1 MHAEQQYHQVLVSRE
16 LGGAG
21 LVALHLAR
29 HLTRNGRAPHVW
41 IPGPGPAQA
50 EATRLG
56 LPCGTYDA
64 ESAASPS
71 VFRAGLANWR
81 LARAL
86 KPSGPGLVHV
96 HSPGYYGALRRG
108 LIRTGLT
115 RVVHVQLEEGEPSLR
130 WAFKS
135 APDLIIP
142 CARFLVDLVRR
153 ALPEGSVGRT
163 RIVAVP
169 NAVDTERFTPGP
181 KEQAKARVGA
191 PAGRPLLLML
201 ANLAPHKG
209 QETAI
214 RAVALLKQRGL
225 EVTCWLAGIERHGE
239 GAYTARLRTLI
250 HEADVGDRVQLLGQR
265 GDAPDLLRAADLFLL
280 PSTNEGLPLSVLE
293 AQATRVPVLAAPT
306 AGIPEVV
313 REGETGFLIPAAD
326 AEGYARRDVEHF
338 PHPSQGHNSQAPPA
352 RADRAA
358 RSGPESPPRRVLPPV
373 AQGRGHR
380 RRQGDPGVQ
389 PSEPAP
395 AAARGE
401 RGRCVPPGRAAVP
414 GAGRGAGRRP
424 GL

>member
-1 MHAEQQYHQVLVSRE
+1 LNGFKLARLSVEARFWKTTGWGALSWSHEMQAERQYHQVLVSRE

-29 HLTRNGRAPHVW
+29 HLTRNGRATHVW

-86 KPSGPGLVHV
+86 KRSGPGLVHV

-135 APDLIIP
+135 APDLIIS

-153 ALPEGSVGRT
+153 ALPEESAGRT

-181 KEQAKARVGA
+181 KGQAKARVGA

-239 GAYTARLRTLI
+239 AYTARLRTLI
-250 HEADVGDRVQLLGQR
+250 HEAGVGDRVQLLGQR

-326 AEGYARRDVEHF
+326 AEGYARRVEHLLAN
-338 PHPSQGHNSQAPPA
+338 PDL
-352 RADRAA
+352 ADRVAEAA
-358 RSGPESPPRRVLPPV
+358 FLHTTREHNWTAYCRRVVELYDEV
-373 AQGRGHR
+373 LEGG
-380 RRQGDPGVQ
+380 
-389 PSEPAP
+389 
-395 AAARGE
+395 
-401 RGRCVPPGRAAVP
+401 
-414 GAGRGAGRRP
+414 
-424 GL
+424 